1 MFKRNEVEFIEKTQF
16 GDILKKENNN
26 ADIYINGMKI
36 GEDKNL
42 VFSYNIKN
50 ISSKLKKSLNRERKY
65 ISRDA
70 YREDIKTIIKESTK
84 TEVLDIFEK
93 QLRKTYSDNSYVEIK
108 WNTVLIKISKYII
121 NKYKSKNVRFIC
133 NEDIVNNK
141 ELYDLLCKSK
151 DVEIINVS
159 EKIKKDIDKY
169 RKYIDE
175 ENLFIE
181 DSFVIEEELLNK
193 EDLNESQ
200 RNVLEE
206 SIKIL
211 NKIDLLKND
220 YLPLDNIRISKIP
233 IGNMMHEDY
242 GIIIP
247 LNSLMNI
254 ETCAVKIINVA
265 SSLGNNSAE
274 FKERIVGN
282 LIKIIYEQNING
294 NNN

>member
-1 MFKRNEVEFIEKTQF
+1 M
-16 GDILKKENNN
+16 
-26 ADIYINGMKI
+26 A
-36 GEDKNL
+36 
-42 VFSYNIKN
+42 FSYNIKN

-70 YREDIKTIIKESTK
+70 YREDIKRIIKKSIK
-84 TEVLDIFEK
+84 TEVLNIFEK
-93 QLRKTYSDNSYVEIK
+93 QLRRTYSDNSYGEIK

-141 ELYDLLCKSK
+141 ELYDLLCESK

-175 ENLFIE
+175 DNLFIE
-181 DSFVIEEELLNK
+181 DSFVIEEEILNK
-193 EDLNESQ
+193 KDLNESQ

-220 YLPLDNIRISKIP
+220 YLPLDNIRISKVP
-233 IGNMMHEDY
+233 IGNMMHEDF

-247 LNSLMNI
+247 LNSLMD
-254 ETCAVKIINVA
+254 V
-265 SSLGNNSAE
+265 
-274 FKERIVGN
+274 
-282 LIKIIYEQNING
+282 
-294 NNN
+294 

>member
-1 MFKRNEVEFIEKTQF
+1 
-16 GDILKKENNN
+16 
-26 ADIYINGMKI
+26 
-36 GEDKNL
+36 
-42 VFSYNIKN
+42 
-50 ISSKLKKSLNRERKY
+50 
-65 ISRDA
+65 
-70 YREDIKTIIKESTK
+70 
-84 TEVLDIFEK
+84 
-93 QLRKTYSDNSYVEIK
+93 
-108 WNTVLIKISKYII
+108 
-121 NKYKSKNVRFIC
+121 
-133 NEDIVNNK
+133 
-141 ELYDLLCKSK
+141 
-151 DVEIINVS
+151 
-159 EKIKKDIDKY
+159 
-169 RKYIDE
+169 
-175 ENLFIE
+175 
-181 DSFVIEEELLNK
+181 SFVIEEELLNK